1 MGIQNPDSGLIE
13 PGEKVEFGYY
23 QQKEIIIPPNKR
35 VIDYIRDA
43 SEFMRV
49 GNGEK
54 ISASHL
60 LERFLFPQPQH
71 FVMAET
77 LS

>member
-1 MGIQNPDSGLIE
+1 MGIQNADSGLIE

-23 QQKEIIIPPNKR
+23 QQKDIVIPPNKR
-35 VIDYIRDA
+35 VIDYVRDA
-43 SEFMRV
+43 SEFMHIA
-49 GNGEK
+49 NGEK

-60 LERFLFPQPQH
+60 LERFLFPQSQH
-71 FVMAET
+71 FVMADT